1 MNKQILQKLNITEKD
16 YLTWCKNNKKPSYK
30 REIKE
35 EFFKKILDG
44 KIIKNEN
51 GELKEIYC

>member
-16 YLTWCKNNKKPSYK
+16 YLSWCKKNKRPSYK

-44 KIIKNEN
+44 KIIKNKN
-51 GELKEIYC
+51 GELEEK

>member
-1 MNKQILQKLNITEKD
+1 MNRQILQKLNITEDD
-16 YLTWCKNNKKPSYK
+16 YLTWCKNNKKPGYK

-44 KIIKNEN
+44 KIIRNEN
-51 GELKEIYC
+51 GELEEI

>member
-1 MNKQILQKLNITEKD
+1 MNRQILQKLNITEDD
-16 YLTWCKNNKKPSYK
+16 YLIWCKNNKKSSYK

-44 KIIKNEN
+44 KIVRNKN
-51 GELKEIYC
+51 GELEEV